1 MKGCTLPE
9 TFSFLKIGAL
19 GDLAPLLLGLF
30 SLFSGAFAV
39 SLGEGCFLVACSP
52 LGKDETVDDYFFTFF
67 PMAGDYP
74 APRTSGLVVSLSLTS
89 CVRLW
94 GPTFW
99 SNPR

>member
-1 MKGCTLPE
+1 M
-9 TFSFLKIGAL
+9 

-52 LGKDETVDDYFFTFF
+52 LGKDETVDDYFFIFF